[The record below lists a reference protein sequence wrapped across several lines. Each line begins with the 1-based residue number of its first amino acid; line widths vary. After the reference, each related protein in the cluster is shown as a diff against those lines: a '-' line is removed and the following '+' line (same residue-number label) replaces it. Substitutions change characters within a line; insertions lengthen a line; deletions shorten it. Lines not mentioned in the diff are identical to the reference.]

1 MGLNLSLYFIQVE
14 LNQMSRYL
22 DVVVSALETNFKSV
36 DSAYEEAMKEE
47 ISNSEFS
54 DDYREW
60 VISNHE
66 DELIEAGQDF
76 PQLLLVSFI
85 ILWYSFVE
93 QKLLEFCDELGLTIS
108 ITAKSKENFDTG
120 IKRAYKLLSQ
130 TKDYQIYQK
139 HWQEL
144 AYISKFRNLLVHEGK
159 QLRLSYMK
167 PDGQSVV
174 YKRENELDLYI
185 PIDEDLFRY
194 LDKHK
199 LIEVWGVSLN
209 IIPSIDYCKG
219 LIELAREI
227 FIKLYGDL
235 Q

>member
-1 MGLNLSLYFIQVE
+1 MKFNFSLYFIQQE
-14 LNQMSRYL
+14 LNQMSKYL
-22 DVVVSALETNFKSV
+22 DVVVEALETNFKSV
-36 DSAYEEAMKEE
+36 NSAYEEATKEE
-47 ISNSEFS
+47 IPDSEFS
-54 DDYREW
+54 DDYSEW
-60 VISNHE
+60 LINKHE
-66 DELIEAGQDF
+66 DELTEAGRDF

-93 QKLLEFCDELGLTIS
+93 QKLLEFCEELGLTIS
-108 ITAKSKENFDTG
+108 ITAKSRENFDAG
-120 IKRAYKLLSQ
+120 IKRAYKLLSR
-130 TKDYQIYQK
+130 TKNYQIYQN

-144 AYISKFRNLLVHEGK
+144 SYISKFRNLLVHEGK
-159 QLRLSYMK
+159 QIGLSYIK
-167 PDGQSVV
+167 PDGQSVA

-185 PIDEDLFRY
+185 PIDEDLFGY

-199 LIEVWGVSLN
+199 LIEIYGVFLN

-227 FIKLYGDL
+227 FIKLYSDL